1 MKKKILILGSSSF
14 AGASMVNFL
23 LKKKEYSMIGTYRK
37 KKIKQYLP
45 YLNNTNLKNFK
56 NFKIDFTKNPQ
67 YLIKVLKRFKPT
79 YIIDFASICMV
90 NESWKN
96 PDVYFKINVLYRSQ
110 IIKYLC
116 NNTFLKKYI
125 YISTPEVFGS
135 SKKFISEKNGMFD
148 PSTPY
153 ATSKLSTEML
163 LKNYSR
169 HYNLPLIITRFSNFY
184 GPGQPLYRL
193 IPKIISCIDKHKK
206 FPLQGSGKSKRNFI
220 FSKDFCSG
228 IYKTLKK
235 GKIGQVYHFSGKTFY
250 SVLEIIKLICE
261 LKSYKI
267 SKLLSKSK
275 ERVGQDTIY
284 KLQSSF
290 TIKSL
295 SWNPVYSLK
304 KGLNEVI
311 NYHKENF
318 TNNSINENKYKDKNL
333 A

>member
-1 MKKKILILGSSSF
+1 MKKKVLILGSSSF

-23 LKKKEYSMIGTYRK
+23 LKKKEYSLIGTYRK

-96 PDVYFKINVLYRSQ
+96 PDVYFKINVLYRTQ

-220 FSKDFCSG
+220 FSKDFCNG
-228 IYKTLKK
+228 IYKALKK
-235 GKIGQVYHFSGKTFY
+235 GKIGQIYHFSGKTFY
-250 SVLEIIKLICE
+250 SVLEIVKLICD

-295 SWNPVYSLK
+295 SWKPVYSLK

-318 TNNSINENKYKDKNL
+318 TNNSINDYKYKDKNL